1 MIREIDVGIFYDIY
15 FCLEIV
21 LKEYFDGNI
30 LSNKLLVFYYFGQ
43 YYFKKNVINLNEF
56 YLLIFRYIFFWKFL
70 IFDIMYNLKYI
81 VEWSLVCIQIGI
93 SFYKKIFYCL
103 FIIRYF
109 YIVLIYCF

>member
-1 MIREIDVGIFYDIY
+1 MIGEIDVGIFCDIY

-43 YYFKKNVINLNEF
+43 YIILRRINLNEF
-56 YLLIFRYIFFWKFL
+56 DLLIFRYIFFWKFL

-81 VEWSLVCIQIGI
+81 VE
-93 SFYKKIFYCL
+93 
-103 FIIRYF
+103 
-109 YIVLIYCF
+109 

>member
-1 MIREIDVGIFYDIY
+1 MIREIDVGIFCDIY

-81 VEWSLVCIQIGI
+81 VEWSLVSCQIGI
-93 SFYKKIFYCL
+93 KFFYCL
-103 FIIRYF
+103 FIIKYF